1 MKNLDLILLFS
12 LFAAFLLSAGSFV
25 YGDLNTGWCGLSL
38 AILLAAMNVVNV
50 LIDIRNEL
58 RRRRYGLGHG

>member
-1 MKNLDLILLFS
+1 MKNLDLMLLLS

-25 YGDLNTGWCGLSL
+25 RGDLETGLCGLSL
-38 AILLAAMNVVNV
+38 AILLTAMNAVNF

-58 RRRRYGLGHG
+58 RRRRYELGHG